1 MSNQRFRR
9 AGGGLIDR
17 ARPLKFVFDD
27 IEYVGFQGDT
37 LASALLAN
45 GVRLVGRSFKYHR
58 PRGIYSAGS
67 EEPNALVTLGTG
79 GRSEPNVRATMVELF
94 DGLVATSQN
103 RWPSLRNDLMSVNS
117 VFSSF
122 LPAGFYYKTFIWP
135 GQKGWMFYEKYIR
148 RAAGMGEASG
158 LSDPDRYERSNAF
171 CDVLVIGAGPAG
183 LAAARAAG
191 KSGARV
197 ILVDEN
203 PLVGGALLAEGASDD
218 TEPPAAFAMELL
230 EELTGLPNVTVMTR
244 TTAYGLYDDNVV
256 GLLERVEDHRLKPAE
271 FMPRERSWTVRA
283 RKIVFATGA
292 IERPMVFGNNDRP
305 GVMLASAARRYA
317 NQYGVLPGARAVFF
331 TNNDSAYD
339 AAIDLA
345 EAGMHVAAIIDARED
360 ISESLI
366 ATTDSFAIPV
376 VRGHVV
382 TYVRGRQAVSGVELL
397 PHDGTGQPVKARS
410 KWIDCDLLCVSGGW
424 APSVHL
430 HSHMGR
436 KPVYSDEQ
444 ATFVAPPD
452 TDDHFSAG
460 MICGTASTRDCL
472 NAGLDAG
479 LAAVG
484 ACGIPPAELA
494 EYVGEEEP
502 ATTILPIWEIPS
514 KRRAKRFVDFQDDV
528 ASSDVRLA
536 NLEGYSSVEHLK
548 RYTTLGMGTDQGKT
562 SNVNG
567 LAILAADRGLQIPQV
582 GTTVFRPPFSPVSLG
597 AVAGQEVGKHFRP
610 ARLTPMDD
618 WHRRN
623 GAAMVEAGLWYRPRY
638 YPRGAE
644 TMNDAY
650 IREATHV
657 REKVGMVDIST
668 LGKIDVQGPDAAE
681 FLNRIYANGFKKLP
695 VGRARYGIMLR
706 EDGFVFDDGSTCRI
720 SPTQFFMTTT
730 TANAAGVMS
739 HLEYHLQVVW
749 PDLRVDVTSITEQ
762 WAGMAIAGPLS
773 RDVLAAAV
781 EDTRVTKEALPFMCM
796 AEGHIDRAPVRIIR
810 LSFSGELA
818 FEVYTPSSYGEA
830 VWSRLMEVGKP
841 FEIIPYGTEAMA
853 ALRIEKGH
861 VAGAELDGRTTVGDL
876 GLERMASTKKPYVG
890 SVLRHREALVAE
902 DRMTLVGLKV
912 VTPGDRLRNGAH
924 IVEQDPG
931 SMDGYNLGH
940 VTSVTYSPVVGCYI
954 GLALMKG
961 GLSRA
966 GDVVNV
972 VYPLKDESVAA
983 EITDPVFY
991 DPKGERVHA

>member
-1 MSNQRFRR
+1 MSDQRFRR
-9 AGGGLIDR
+9 AGGGLINR
-17 ARPLKFVFDD
+17 ARPLKFTFDD
-27 IEYVGFQGDT
+27 VEYVGFQGDT

-58 PRGIYSAGS
+58 PRGIYTAGS
-67 EEPNALVTLGTG
+67 EEPNALVTLGTD
-79 GRSEPNVRATMVELF
+79 GRSEPNVRATMIELF
-94 DGLVATSQN
+94 EGLVAKSQN
-103 RWPSLRNDLMSVNS
+103 RWPNLKNDLMSVNS

-122 LPAGFYYKTFIWP
+122 LPAGFYYKTFMWP

-148 RAAGMGEASG
+148 RAAGMGEGSG
-158 LSDPDRYERSNAF
+158 LPDPDRYERSNAF

-191 KSGARV
+191 ESGARV
-197 ILVDEN
+197 ILVEEN
-203 PLVGGALLAEGASDD
+203 PLVGGSLLAEGASGDS
-218 TEPPAAFAMELL
+218 EHPAAFAMELL
-230 EELTGLPNVTVMTR
+230 EELAGLSNVTVMAR
-244 TTAYGLYDDNVV
+244 TTAYGLYDSNVV
-256 GLLERVEDHRLKPAE
+256 GLLERVESHKLKPAE
-271 FMPRERSWTVRA
+271 FMPRERNWTVRA
-283 RKIVFATGA
+283 RKIIFATGA

-305 GVMLASAARRYA
+305 GVMLAGAARRYA
-317 NQYGVLPGARAVFF
+317 NQYGVLPGSRAVFF

-360 ISESLI
+360 ISEALI

-382 TYVRGRQAVSGVELL
+382 TWVRGRQAVSGVELL
-397 PHDGTGQPVKARS
+397 PHDGTGQPVKAGS
-410 KWIDCDLLCVSGGW
+410 KWIDCNLLCVSGGW

-430 HSHMGR
+430 HSHLGR
-436 KPVYSDEQ
+436 KPRFDEDQ

-452 TDDHFSAG
+452 TEDHFSAG
-460 MICGTASTRDCL
+460 MICGTTSTRDCL
-472 NAGLDAG
+472 NAGQRAG
-479 LAAVG
+479 LAAAE
-484 ACGIPPAELA
+484 ACGIPPAVLA

-502 ATTILPIWEIPS
+502 ETTILPIWEVAS

-567 LAILAADRGLQIPQV
+567 LAILAAERGLEIPRV
-582 GTTVFRPPFSPVSLG
+582 GTTVFRPPYSPVSLG

-618 WHRRN
+618 WHRRS
-623 GAAMVEAGLWYRPRY
+623 GAVMVEAGLWYRPRY
-638 YPRGAE
+638 YPRGSE
-644 TMNDAY
+644 TMQDAY
-650 IREATHV
+650 IREAAHV

-668 LGKIDVQGPDAAE
+668 LGKIDIQGPDAAG
-681 FLNRIYANGFKKLP
+681 FLNRIYANGFRKLP
-695 VGRARYGIMLR
+695 VGRARYGVMLR

-730 TANAAGVMS
+730 TANAAAVMS
-739 HLEYHLQVVW
+739 HLEYHLHAIW
-749 PDLRVDVTSITEQ
+749 PDLRVGVTSVTDQ
-762 WAGMAIAGPLS
+762 WAGMALAGPLS
-773 RDVLAAAV
+773 RDALAAAV
-781 EDTRVTKEALPFMCM
+781 EDIRVGREALPFMCLT
-796 AEGHIDRAPVRIIR
+796 EGHVEGAPVRIIR

-818 FEVYTPSSYGEA
+818 FEIYTPSGYGEA
-830 VWSRLMEVGKP
+830 VWSRIMEAGKA
-841 FEIIPYGTEAMA
+841 FDIIPYGTEAMA

-861 VAGAELDGRTTVGDL
+861 VAGGELDGRTTLGDL
-876 GLERMASTKKPYVG
+876 GLERMASTRKPYIG
-890 SVLRHREALVAE
+890 SVLRHREALAAG

-912 VTPGDRLRNGAH
+912 VMPGDRLRNGAH
-924 IVEQDPG
+924 IVEQDPDAT
-931 SMDGYNLGH
+931 DGYTLGH
-940 VTSVTYSPVVGCYI
+940 VTSVTYSPVTGCYI

-961 GLSRA
+961 GLART
-966 GDVVNV
+966 GKVVNV
-972 VYPLKDESVAA
+972 VYPLRDESVAA
-983 EITDPVFY
+983 EVTDPVFY
-991 DPKGERVHA
+991 DPRGERVHA